1 MQSII
6 AKLDV
11 FISHKKFL
19 ILTILVFLVIIP
31 GIFYS
36 FHLGN
41 EFRYKDEDSYYN
53 EAKNIAEI
61 HQFSYDGIEPSV
73 FQPPGYSMCLAPF
86 LLLSRSMVPLR
97 IMNYVALGFCVYLIY
112 RLLKDKLSPLSGV
125 LGAILVLCYPVLFYT
140 AGTLYPQT
148 IGSFIFLLILFLLTK
163 EKRTNITFI
172 ISGLLFGCLILIIPV
187 FIISLFIVCIWLWWF
202 NKSVDFKCIAL
213 TIFFAFIPI
222 TAWNI
227 RNYITFKSFI
237 FVSSNSGFMLLLGN
251 SENTTPNAGPNVD
264 IKRYRDEV
272 LRRNLNALEED
283 SYYRT
288 KAIEWILSHKVQTAK
303 LYFLKFLNNFNY
315 RNNLSTSSESSN
327 AKDIIMLVTYG
338 PLFLLFLCRLIL
350 IKRFKPDSR
359 EILFIALYF
368 SSALFYAIF
377 FTRIRYRLPFDFLM
391 IYVVAVFI
399 TRLIRTSDT
408 EKNVKII

>member
-1 MQSII
+1 M
-6 AKLDV
+6 
-11 FISHKKFL
+11 KKFIKRL
-19 ILTILVFLVIIP
+19 ELFLNNRSLYLLAIIIFLVIIP

-41 EFRYKDEDSYYN
+41 ELRYRDEESYYS
-53 EAKNIAEI
+53 EAKNIAVI
-61 HQFSYDGIEPSV
+61 HKYSYDGIEPSV
-73 FQPPGYSMCLAPF
+73 FQPPGYSMFLAPF
-86 LLLSRSMVPLR
+86 LLLSTSMVPLR

-125 LGAILVLCYPVLFYT
+125 LGALLILCYPVLFYT

-202 NKSVDFKCIAL
+202 NKSVDYKCIAL
-213 TIFFAFIPI
+213 TILFAFIPI

-227 RNYITFKSFI
+227 RNYVTFKSFI

-283 SYYRT
+283 SYYRK
-288 KAIEWILSHKVQTAK
+288 KAIEWILSHKVQAAK

-377 FTRIRYRLPFDFLM
+377 FTRIRYRLPFDLLM
-391 IYVVAVFI
+391 IYVVALFV
-399 TRLIRTSDT
+399 TRLIKTSDT
-408 EKNVKII
+408 QQNINTI